1 MTESKSASSKC
12 GFAALI
18 GAPNAGKSTLMNTL
32 LGTKVSIVTPKAQ
45 TTRSRISGVLT
56 SDNAQLVFVDTPGI
70 FPPRR
75 RLERAMVT
83 AAWNGAFDADIIVL
97 LIDVTS
103 GMRSDTQKIIHK
115 LVESKRT
122 AICVLKKIDRIKR
135 SNLLKIVEALK
146 PKNLFT
152 DYFMISALNGDGVTD
167 LKNFLISQLPS
178 GPWHFPEDQLSD
190 MNERLFAAEI
200 TREKL
205 FLNLHEELPYSLT
218 VETTGWE
225 EFANGAV
232 RIEQVLYVDK
242 KSHKGITLG
251 RAGTRI
257 KLIRSLAQVE
267 LKDLLGR
274 DVHLFLFVKVREKW
288 WEDPQHYRDW
298 GLDFGS

>member
-1 MTESKSASSKC
+1 VTESKSEPSRC

-32 LGTKVSIVTPKAQ
+32 LGVKVSIVTPKAQ
-45 TTRSRISGVLT
+45 TTRSRIFGVLT

-70 FPPRR
+70 FAPRR

-83 AAWNGAFDADIIVL
+83 AAWNGAFAADIIVI
-97 LIDVTS
+97 LIDVAS
-103 GMRSDTQKIIHK
+103 GVRSDTQKIIRK
-115 LVESKRT
+115 LVETKRT
-122 AICVLKKIDRIKR
+122 AICVLNKIDRIKR
-135 SNLLKIVEALK
+135 SNLLKIVEELK
-146 PKNLFT
+146 SNNLFT

-167 LKNFLISQLPS
+167 LKSFLISQLPN

-225 EFANGAV
+225 DFENGAV

-242 KSHKGITLG
+242 TSHKGITLG
-251 RAGTRI
+251 RGGTRI
-257 KLIRSLAQVE
+257 KLIRSLAQAE
-267 LKDLLGR
+267 LQDLLGR

>member
-122 AICVLKKIDRIKR
+122 AICVLNKIDRIKR

-225 EFANGAV
+225 DFKNGAV

-257 KLIRSLAQVE
+257 KLVRSLAQVE